1 MNARSH
7 GLSDALQAFVVQHG
21 VREPEPLARLRA
33 ETEKLSEAGWAS
45 APEQTQFLVFLAKL
59 IGARVFLEVGTFT
72 GYTALWMAMELP
84 GDGEVVTLDIVDD
97 FAKIGQ
103 PFWREAD
110 VEDRIDLRL
119 GDAGDLLDTLLSE
132 KGQGAF
138 DLAYIDANKRDYPDY
153 YEKCL
158 ELLRP
163 GGVVVADNM
172 FWNGSVVDP
181 ANQEK
186 STIGI
191 RALAEIAGKDDR
203 VDVSIV
209 PLGDGMLVARKRS

>member
-7 GLSDALQAFVVQHG
+7 GLSDALQAFVIAHG
-21 VREPEPLARLRA
+21 VREPDVLARLRE
-33 ETEKLSEAGWAS
+33 ETRKLPEARWAS
-45 APEQTQFLVFLAKL
+45 APEQTQFLVLLAKL
-59 IGARVFLEVGTFT
+59 IGARTFLEVGTFT
-72 GYTALWMAMELP
+72 GYTALWMTMELP

-97 FAKIGQ
+97 FVKIGR
-103 PFWREAD
+103 PFWREAG

-119 GDAGDLLDTLLSE
+119 GDAGGLLDNLLSQ
-132 KGQGAF
+132 KGEGTF
-138 DLAYIDANKRDYPDY
+138 DITYIDANKRDYPAY
-153 YEKCL
+153 YEKAL
-158 ELLRP
+158 KLLRP

-181 ANQEK
+181 QNQEK

-191 RALAEIAGKDDR
+191 RALAERAGNDDR

-209 PLGDGMLVARKRS
+209 PLGDGMLVARKR